1 MSYCIDQLLRGSD
14 RHADHHVAGFEQG
27 DHWRSFNQL
36 QIDGSLVGDHG
47 TGGSATREGDIDLTV
62 DCSSDETADRPLQ
75 LVSGAE
81 AVLGCTREQ
90 SDPGRLDDGH
100 GISTDGQPK
109 GLHAGLRQHGH
120 DVVATGRRD
129 FDFGIDRSFLD
140 SFDLALEYISCTDRH
155 FEIPSVI
162 TGRRPLRII
171 MHESAR
177 PLQPQRLAM
186 RRT

>member
-1 MSYCIDQLLRGSD
+1 MSYSIDQLLRGSD
-14 RHADHHVAGFEQG
+14 RHADHHVAGFEHG
-27 DHWRSFNQL
+27 GHWCSFNQA
-36 QIDGSLVGDHG
+36 QISSCLVGDHG

-90 SDPGRLDDGH
+90 SDPGRLGDGH
-100 GISTDGQPK
+100 GLGTDGQPK

-120 DVVATGRRD
+120 DFVATGRRD
-129 FDFGIDRSFLD
+129 FDFSIDRSFLD
-140 SFDLALEYISCTDRH
+140 RCDLALEYVSCTDRH

-162 TGRRPLRII
+162 NGRRPLSII

-186 RRT
+186 WQT